1 MNCKQFYASKKKP
14 LALIAERTRAIPPPD
29 ISEKSDLSSDSEDE
43 FPLCRDTDNEADEGT
58 VPEISSAESEGS
70 DVDGIFA
77 ADTDIDQLSATSSS
91 VKGKNMFI
99 SVLFLFSLYPYILK
113 VLIVLKVV
121 IVLLDWFSFFEKF

>member
-1 MNCKQFYASKKKP
+1 M
-14 LALIAERTRAIPPPD
+14 
-29 ISEKSDLSSDSEDE
+29 
-43 FPLCRDTDNEADEGT
+43 
-58 VPEISSAESEGS
+58 PEISSAESEGS
-70 DVDGIFA
+70 DVDGILA

-99 SVLFLFSLYPYILK
+99 SVLFLFSLYSYILK

>member
-1 MNCKQFYASKKKP
+1 M
-14 LALIAERTRAIPPPD
+14 
-29 ISEKSDLSSDSEDE
+29 
-43 FPLCRDTDNEADEGT
+43 
-58 VPEISSAESEGS
+58 PEISSAESEGS
-70 DVDGIFA
+70 DVDGILA

>member
-70 DVDGIFA
+70 DVDGILT

>member
-1 MNCKQFYASKKKP
+1 MDIKSPVLIFQLNCKQFYASKKKP
-14 LALIAERTRAIPPPD
+14 LALIAERTCTIPPPD

-91 VKGKNMFI
+91 VKGKNMYSFQ
-99 SVLFLFSLYPYILK
+99 LLFFYFLFIHTS
-113 VLIVLKVV
+113 
-121 IVLLDWFSFFEKF
+121 

>member
-29 ISEKSDLSSDSEDE
+29 ISEESDLSSGSEDE

-70 DVDGIFA
+70 DVDGILSA
-77 ADTDIDQLSATSSS
+77 ETDIDQLSATSNS
-91 VKGKNMFI
+91 VKGKNMYSFQ
-99 SVLFLFSLYPYILK
+99 LFFLLSLYPYILK
-113 VLIVLKVV
+113 VLIVPTKGSYCPLR
-121 IVLLDWFSFFEKF
+121 LFFLF